1 METTFG
7 ECTDNEKKETVISD
21 CSEMRTEGTSRP
33 SVGLVGT
40 ATVISRLPVSI
51 PGVMILK
58 ILKLAMA
65 ILHQKACFRGRTRD
79 SGTQSQIAAGSM
91 LPFLRWTRTP
101 NLKRRLRD

>member
-33 SVGLVGT
+33 SGLVGT
-40 ATVISRLPVSI
+40 ARDDHLPVSI

-58 ILKLAMA
+58 ISKLAMA
-65 ILHQKACFRGRTRD
+65 ICTQKACFRGRTRD